1 MMGDKDDI
9 FLRARKKV
17 DPGDCGAPCDEERGG
32 PKRPLTDAE
41 IEARKRKF
49 RKGQW

>member
-1 MMGDKDDI
+1 MSDKDDI

-32 PKRPLTDAE
+32 PRRPLSDAD
-41 IEARKRKF
+41 IERQRRKHLSGK
-49 RKGQW
+49 W